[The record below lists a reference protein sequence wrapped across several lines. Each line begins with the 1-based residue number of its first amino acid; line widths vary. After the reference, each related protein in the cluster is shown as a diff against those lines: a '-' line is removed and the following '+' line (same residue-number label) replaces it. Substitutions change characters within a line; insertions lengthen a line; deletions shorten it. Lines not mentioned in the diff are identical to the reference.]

1 MHAGQGVVK
10 SMPCLVPHSK
20 CSVVS
25 AHSTQG
31 ADIEETKP
39 AAGGSLP
46 LELTLAAATRMEFNM
61 LQRIMGKRCLLMLAR
76 SLGVTSIWLHISIG
90 SRTASLQRKD
100 LLVQLLHGIVP
111 TFFVASTTTASRPI
125 LLHSEGVSFHHM
137 VWTTLLHSRQSC
149 NILQRNKTLQFDG
162 RKMS

>member
-31 ADIEETKP
+31 ADIEETKS

-46 LELTLAAATRMEFNM
+46 LELTLAAATRMEFN
-61 LQRIMGKRCLLMLAR
+61 RLLMLAR

-90 SRTASLQRKD
+90 SRTASLQRRD

-111 TFFVASTTTASRPI
+111 TFFVASTTTASRAI